1 MKQCMSV
8 LGFLIVVL
16 VIFVAIPLVY
26 EKSLGA
32 RASNEVS
39 IEILNERL
47 KTLEWEVTAHR
58 RNIIALVENVAQLKI
73 RSAFNLTKA
82 EATLES
88 LMKTEDLLRKTSQE
102 LSKNTSKV
110 QAQELPIQLN
120 VSGYKLYEEP
130 TKETVKE

>member
-73 RSAFNLTKA
+73 RSTYNLTKA

-110 QAQELPIQLN
+110 QAQEPPIQLN

-130 TKETVKE
+130 AKETVKE